1 MSKLIACTPFI
12 NILVK
17 VRPGA
22 TPGTYK
28 VETMPAVLRVS
39 QPDTI
44 INYQIFDSGSDNIV
58 FTGMTVIPEE
68 NDQFSE
74 ESISISG
81 KQLTFSDANTSK
93 MKLNVTLHFKD
104 DDGVEFM
111 HDPEVENEPE
121 GG

>member
-1 MSKLIACTPFI
+1 
-12 NILVK
+12 
-17 VRPGA
+17 
-22 TPGTYK
+22 
-28 VETMPAVLRVS
+28 MPAVLRVS